1 MGESFYLFSLPDD
14 EYWDM
19 KFAKRI
25 NPEGSQSPP
34 SMPHLISGPS
44 LEDIRAVRRHST
56 VEDTDG
62 KECSKPEMK
71 ISRLTKFFRSSLIA
85 SLGSWTQGRSQ
96 HSSFKGYSDFTSSG
110 GLDPERRKR

>member
-1 MGESFYLFSLPDD
+1 MFSANRCCGIFEAYLDQEDAMGESFYLFSLPDD

-62 KECSKPEMK
+62 KSA
-71 ISRLTKFFRSSLIA
+71 A
-85 SLGSWTQGRSQ
+85 SLR
-96 HSSFKGYSDFTSSG
+96 
-110 GLDPERRKR
+110 